1 MDKKDIN
8 NTDTSEITE
17 TPEVTETSEATDV
30 TPKKKRRKL
39 TFGDYI
45 RFFIMAV
52 ALCVF
57 IYSAS
62 MLLNIYL
69 EYKKGTDIY
78 KSIAG
83 EVLKPI
89 DNNESESGN
98 LSPDGEAQLPFK
110 YDHKALLNINPEGV
124 GYIYIPSIGVQL
136 PVVQGPDNEYYL
148 THTFNRVYNSS
159 GAIFEDYR
167 CLNGLKSNNVI
178 IYGHNMKNG
187 SMFAGLHKYLTPSF
201 YKTPGNDIF
210 YIYTENKLM
219 EYRIFS
225 VYISEPVSD
234 TYNCNFASQT
244 DLRAYAANMN
254 KLSSYSTGVDIT
266 NATQIVT
273 LSTCT
278 GDGEQRVI
286 VQGTYIGE
294 TPLQ

>member
-8 NTDTSEITE
+8 NTDLIDIIEITD
-17 TPEVTETSEATDV
+17 PTDPTTV
-30 TPKKKRRKL
+30 PAKKKRKRL

-57 IYSAS
+57 VYSAS
-62 MLLNIYL
+62 MLLHIYL

-89 DNNESESGN
+89 DKNESESSN

-110 YDHKALLNINPEGV
+110 YDHQALLNINPEGV

-148 THTFNRVYNSS
+148 THTFNRVYNGS
-159 GAIFEDYR
+159 GAIFEDFR
-167 CLNGLKSNNVI
+167 CLGGLKSNNVI

-187 SMFAGLHKYLTPSF
+187 SMFAGLHRYLTPSF
-201 YKTPGNDIF
+201 YSTPGNDIF
-210 YIYTENKLM
+210 YIYTENKVM

-225 VYISEPVSD
+225 VYISEPISD
-234 TYNCNFASQT
+234 TYNCNFASLP

-254 KLSSYSTGVDIT
+254 RLSAYSTGVDIT
-266 NATQIVT
+266 NTTQIVT